1 MPTVSYMRLD
11 GSVPPGSRHGIVS
24 KFNHDPSIDVLLLTT
39 KGTVRDLLF
48 WCWIWI
54 IVGGLGLNL
63 TGADTVIFMEHDWNP
78 QMDLQAMDRAHRIGQ
93 KKTVNVYRLITRN
106 TVEEKIMSLQR
117 FKLNIA
123 NTLVTT
129 DNSSMNTMSTG
140 QILDLFSLQRFKRFS
155 LCISQK
161 CFSSPTNAKKSKKQ
175 EGQGKGI
182 NLVNELG
189 ELWDEREYDEEFK
202 VNEFLEKLKN

>member
-1 MPTVSYMRLD
+1 
-11 GSVPPGSRHGIVS
+11 
-24 KFNHDPSIDVLLLTT
+24 
-39 KGTVRDLLF
+39 
-48 WCWIWI
+48 
-54 IVGGLGLNL
+54 
-63 TGADTVIFMEHDWNP
+63 MEHDWNP

-140 QILDLFSLQRFKRFS
+140 QILDLFSLQRFVRFS
-155 LCISQK
+155 LCINEK

>member
-1 MPTVSYMRLD
+1 MD
-11 GSVPPGSRHGIVS
+11 GSVPPGLRHGIVS

-39 KGTVRDLLF
+39 K
-48 WCWIWI
+48 
-54 IVGGLGLNL
+54 VGGLGLNL

-123 NTLVTT
+123 NTLVSS

-140 QILDLFSLQRFKRFS
+140 QILDLFSLQS
-155 LCISQK
+155 
-161 CFSSPTNAKKSKKQ
+161 NNDKKTKKKGDKKKQ
-175 EGQGKGI
+175 GVGGGGGGI
-182 NLVNELG
+182 NLVNDLS
-189 ELWDEREYDEEFK
+189 ELWEEREYDAEFK
-202 VNEFLEKLKN
+202 VNEFLEK